1 MTNIVQD
8 YKLGGSPGLVVM
20 GRDSPSK
27 GRGFESV
34 YWMDIFSHV
43 LVVKIVMFVWKDQ
56 KNEKEGKRLAH
67 FLKKDL
73 AINGKGLNPR
83 QQEGS
88 RTQIYWAMA
97 PLNIS

>member
-43 LVVKIVMFVWKDQ
+43 LVVKIVMFV
-56 KNEKEGKRLAH
+56 
-67 FLKKDL
+67 
-73 AINGKGLNPR
+73 
-83 QQEGS
+83 
-88 RTQIYWAMA
+88 
-97 PLNIS
+97 